1 MKLLK
6 RLVTPLVAMVFISMF
21 MAFQIFPVA
30 ATPSLPLPTLEA
42 PVEITLGAAGSTVSI
57 DISARNLV
65 DGWEIIGFQLSVPF
79 NAEWLTPW
87 LPSPPGDII
96 LAAVNGG
103 ESTQTI
109 IVNDVP
115 YKPKPGWYL
124 TTVAVLILPDDAGVY
139 HSPFPDGDGI
149 IITLQYKV
157 KTAGASKTMPI
168 ELINTMILARVLNA
182 ELSGWKFKVNGKT
195 GVGLGHK
202 STVGA
207 PNTFEVQVSN
217 IGTVDVYVRATFDIV
232 SAMAVES
239 VSTDIYLPVGQST
252 VISATWTASIPG
264 HYEITGILCH
274 PLFIIPEMPSTRT
287 QTLRLDVKPL

>member
-1 MKLLK
+1 M
-6 RLVTPLVAMVFISMF
+6 T
-21 MAFQIFPVA
+21 FQIFPVA

-42 PVEITLGAAGSTVSI
+42 PAEITLGEAGSTVSI

-79 NAEWLTPW
+79 NAEWLTPQ

-115 YKPKPGWYL
+115 YQPKPGWYL

-168 ELINTMILARVLNA
+168 ELIDIIILVRDLNV
-182 ELSGWKFKVNGKT
+182 EFSGGWDFKVNGKT

-207 PNTFEVQVSN
+207 VNTFEVAVSN
-217 IGTVDVYVRATFDIV
+217 IGTSDVYVLATFEIV
-232 SAMAVES
+232 SAMAVDS
-239 VSTDIYLPVGQST
+239 VSSAIVYLPVGQST
-252 VISATWTASIPG
+252 VLSATWTASVPG

-274 PLFIIPEMPSTRT
+274 PLFTPLDPLSTRT
-287 QTLRLDVKPL
+287 QTLRLDVKPH